1 MLALFTLGF
10 SPCPRLRD
18 KPELVL
24 PFYTSGWSYCTSG
37 DSVRENLWG
46 AAGRSGYLG
55 GCLPI
60 EENKLD
66 LYPHPFIGCFW
77 LWRGGE
83 GIQGVVR
90 RLCAY
95 IRGHLSTSR

>member
-1 MLALFTLGF
+1 MLALFTFGF
-10 SPCPRLRD
+10 IPCPRLMD

-24 PFYTSGWSYCTSG
+24 PLYTSGWSYCTDG
-37 DSVRENLWG
+37 VRENLWG

-55 GCLPI
+55 GCLPSK
-60 EENKLD
+60 ENKLD

-83 GIQGVVR
+83 GIQGGSLET
-90 RLCAY
+90 LCLY
-95 IRGHLSTSR
+95 SGTLLDL

>member
-1 MLALFTLGF
+1 M
-10 SPCPRLRD
+10 D

-24 PFYTSGWSYCTSG
+24 PFYTSGWSYRTSG

-55 GCLPI
+55 GCLPSK
-60 EENKLD
+60 ENKLD
-66 LYPHPFIGCFW
+66 LYPHPFIGCFG

-83 GIQGVVR
+83 GIQGGSLET
-90 RLCAY
+90 LCLY
-95 IRGHLSTSR
+95 SGTLLDL